1 MANMEY
7 RRQQQGLGITNDPFW
22 LFLCAIIV
30 VILALAGL
38 PWIILGFVAQRS
50 LAGRLHW
57 KLSFLIWAV
66 AFFAGAALVYHN
78 YQHGLETLFNREIT
92 DYTHAIMRYQW
103 DILAY
108 PFGHLLPETFPVWFS
123 TWPAI
128 GFFGFVGELMI
139 NRNDTARTLRKRIKQ
154 RERRAQRIQQRAR
167 KRASLPA
174 SIPDVVHNTA
184 GEHMVIGVV
193 INDDNEEN
201 STWGI

>member
-7 RRQQQGLGITNDPFW
+7 RRQQQGQGIPNDPFW
-22 LFLCAIIV
+22 LLFCVITV
-30 VILALAGL
+30 VALALAGL

-50 LAGRLHW
+50 LAERIHWRLSLLLW
-57 KLSFLIWAV
+57 LV
-66 AFFAGAALVYHN
+66 ALFVGGALVYHN
-78 YQHGLETLFNREIT
+78 YQHGLDLLFNREII

-123 TWPAI
+123 TWPGI
-128 GFFGFVGELMI
+128 GIAGFAAELVA
-139 NRNDTARTLRKRIKQ
+139 NRNDTVRALRKRVKQ

-167 KRASLPA
+167 KRTSIPA
-174 SIPDVVHNTA
+174 SIPDAV
-184 GEHMVIGVV
+184 GEDMVIGAT